1 MENDQRG
8 FKLLGNVSFFE
19 DAEDLIVYAYRQKQ
33 KSINCT
39 H

>member
-1 MENDQRG
+1 MTNVG
-8 FKLLGNVSFFE
+8 LGYWEMFLFD